1 MRTLRFLLPLWL
13 FAWAGAYATPVPE
26 TIYINGKVWTVDA
39 QQPEAQA
46 FAVRKGRFVAVGT
59 NERVQKLAGPHT
71 RVVDLGRRRVLPGF
85 IDGHWHIPAQ
95 HAVRIDS
102 LGSPQAIVDHLQA
115 YAAQHP
121 GIGLLIGRG
130 WMPADFPARTAH
142 RRYLDAGFPDRP
154 VLLRDRDGH
163 QVLAN
168 SAALRQFGIT
178 RDSTNPPD
186 GIIVRDADGEPTG
199 VLQEGA
205 ASLIMKQLPKP
216 SVDTAFAALLEDMG
230 NAARAGITSVHEA
243 SEGGLM
249 PHELAAVKRAIGRG
263 RMLIRMR
270 AALPFDAKFND
281 KQLRGLRLR
290 SNAAQGHLLSY
301 GAAKGMVDGTID
313 ARTGVMLAPYVGGG
327 NGLAFLSQDALN
339 AVVARYDRAGIQV
352 QLHATGDGGV
362 RMALDAFGHAQKVNG
377 SRDHRHRIEHGEV
390 IDPADVGRF
399 RQLGVIAS
407 MQPIFATP
415 DDNAL
420 ANYAP
425 LLGEAR
431 VANAMAFAALDDAGA
446 VQAFG
451 SDYPVY
457 PMDPLLGIHTAV
469 TRTTRQR
476 EPAGGWQPHQRIG
489 VKAAIR
495 HYTLDAAYA
504 NFDELKLGSVS
515 EGKLADFVVL
525 SRDILHEDPLDTRV
539 LLTVMN
545 GRETWR
551 AGQW

>member
-1 MRTLRFLLPLWL
+1 MRTLCLLLPLWS
-13 FAWAGAYATPVPE
+13 FALTGALATPVPE

-46 FAVRKGRFVAVGT
+46 FAVSKGRFIAVGT
-59 NERVQKLAGPHT
+59 NAHVQKLAGRHT
-71 RVVDLGRRRVLPGF
+71 RVVDLGERRVLPGF

-95 HAVRIDS
+95 RAVRVDS
-102 LGSPQAIVDHLQA
+102 LGSPQAIVDHVQA

-121 GIGLLIGRG
+121 GTGLLIGRG

-142 RRYLDAGFPDRP
+142 RNYLDAAFPDRP

-178 RDSTNPPD
+178 RHSSNPPD

-205 ASLIMKQLPKP
+205 ASLIMKKLPKP

-249 PHELAAVKRAIGRG
+249 PHELAAVRRAIGRG
-263 RMLIRMR
+263 QMLIRLR
-270 AALPFDAKFND
+270 AALPFDAKFKD
-281 KQLRGLRLR
+281 KQLRDLRMR
-290 SNAAQGHLLSY
+290 RDASRGQLLSY

-327 NGLAFLSQDALN
+327 NGLAFLGKDALN
-339 AVVARYDRAGIQV
+339 ALVARYDRAGLQV

-362 RMALDAFGHAQKVNG
+362 RMALDAFAHARQVNG
-377 SRDHRHRIEHGEV
+377 RRDPRHRIEHGEV

-420 ANYAP
+420 LNYAP

-431 VANAMAFAALDDAGA
+431 AANAMAFAALDDAGA

-476 EPAGGWQPHQRIG
+476 QPAGGWQPHQRIG

-504 NFDELKLGSVS
+504 NFDEMQLGSITV
-515 EGKLADFVVL
+515 GKLADVVVL
-525 SRDILHEDPLDTRV
+525 SRDILHEDPLEARV
-539 LLTVMN
+539 LLTLMN

-551 AGQW
+551 AAEW